1 MVTNSPKQKTQAI
14 IFGSVVKLEIS
25 DKIEARSNLNYS
37 WNEDKNKENY
47 KVNQGQWELYR
58 KQNVEYSQKILEEKN
73 KVINMFPRESC
84 QAQRAYMQIV

>member
-14 IFGSVVKLEIS
+14 IFGSVVKLEVS

-37 WNEDKNKENY
+37 WNEDENKENY

-58 KQNVEYSQKILEEKN
+58 KQNVEYSQKILEEK
-73 KVINMFPRESC
+73 I
-84 QAQRAYMQIV
+84 QL

>member
-37 WNEDKNKENY
+37 WNEDENKENY

-58 KQNVEYSQKILEEKN
+58 KQNVEYSQKILEEK
-73 KVINMFPRESC
+73 I
-84 QAQRAYMQIV
+84 QL